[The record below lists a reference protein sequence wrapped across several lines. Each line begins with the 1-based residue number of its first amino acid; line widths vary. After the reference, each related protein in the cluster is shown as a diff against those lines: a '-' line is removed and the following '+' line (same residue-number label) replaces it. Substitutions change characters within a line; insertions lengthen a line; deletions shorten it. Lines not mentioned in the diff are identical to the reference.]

1 MKTEAIVG
9 AFVIVCAAIFLA
21 TVYHVSNAQ
30 IKGARTP
37 YRTYLRY
44 AGGLEEGAD
53 VLFGGIKVGQV
64 TAVRPDP
71 QDPTRIEILMDV
83 RQGTPLNAKSVAK
96 LGSVTVITSPC
107 ISISMGS
114 NDAPRLPANSVIP
127 SLETIS
133 IDDTERKIVGLA
145 DSAQTLLEAV
155 HTDVNQVTV
164 DARQLIANLNGIT
177 GKPNQ
182 QHISEIL
189 TNADAMV
196 TRISPKID
204 QISDQVVKLTDDAN
218 GLMAKMGPAVDNVNA
233 TVSNANQTITAVRD
247 PLQTDLAEAQKTLD
261 QARSAI
267 ADLQAAMRA
276 KDMDINEHA
285 RERSHGYR
293 QPERSD
299 GVREGASVESDT
311 DQAAQGPEGSPKPM
325 TKTLASAS
333 VLTLLM
339 AGCGGKILYPHYY
352 ALDIPPAPRQA
363 VSDTRMPATLAVR
376 RFETP
381 PYLRQGRIVYRQ
393 APAEIGFYDYHRW
406 AADPAATVTTAVID
420 SLRSSRL
427 FSFVKPYDGQSRQ
440 DYLMSGRLE
449 RLEEID
455 YGGSVRVEA
464 KLSAELVDLRTDATV
479 WTGDADETLEVETR
493 NVNSVVVEMSH
504 AVQKSIDRLVA
515 SLDQQLRAQ

>member
-64 TAVRPDP
+64 TAVRPDS

-133 IDDTERKIVGLA
+133 IDDTERKVVALA

-204 QISDQVVKLTDDAN
+204 QIGDQLVKLTDDAN

-233 TVSNANQTITAVRD
+233 TVSNANDTITAVRD
-247 PLQTDLAEAQKTLD
+247 PLQKDLAEAQKTLD

-276 KDMDINEHA
+276 KDMDIN
-285 RERSHGYR
+285 S
-293 QPERSD
+293 
-299 GVREGASVESDT
+299 
-311 DQAAQGPEGSPKPM
+311 
-325 TKTLASAS
+325 
-333 VLTLLM
+333 
-339 AGCGGKILYPHYY
+339 
-352 ALDIPPAPRQA
+352 
-363 VSDTRMPATLAVR
+363 
-376 RFETP
+376 
-381 PYLRQGRIVYRQ
+381 
-393 APAEIGFYDYHRW
+393 
-406 AADPAATVTTAVID
+406 
-420 SLRSSRL
+420 
-427 FSFVKPYDGQSRQ
+427 
-440 DYLMSGRLE
+440 
-449 RLEEID
+449 
-455 YGGSVRVEA
+455 
-464 KLSAELVDLRTDATV
+464 
-479 WTGDADETLEVETR
+479 TLE
-493 NVNSVVVEMSH
+493 NVRMATDNLNDLTESVKERPWSLIRIK
-504 AVQKSIDRLVA
+504 QPKDRKVP
-515 SLDQQLRAQ
+515 QNP